1 MFSLAAQV
9 NISMQDYSKK
19 GKWPIVF
26 IVKVVVWLALILSFP
41 ILQDVYKRSTYLSQI
56 AYALNTFLTA
66 SVLFSVGRFVMIA
79 LYTRRTERQS
89 VRGNFVLGINRVT
102 AVLNSIFAIIA
113 LMLAFGINPVGFV
126 TSMTIVAMA
135 IAVTFREYITNMISG
150 LILMFSDQFSIGDR
164 IKVGEYHGKIVDI
177 TLANIVVKNDEDDI
191 VLIPNNAAF
200 TEKIV
205 NKSVNQSNK
214 LSVKF
219 ELPLYA
225 AANMEELEEK
235 LKKLL
240 MYHPDVHWTDDV
252 ALKVVNIGKDYVQ
265 YKIEFN
271 ALNST
276 NKLHRQLENEVLTL
290 ILKQQREP

>member
-1 MFSLAAQV
+1 M
-9 NISMQDYSKK
+9 
-19 GKWPIVF
+19 
-26 IVKVVVWLALILSFP
+26 
-41 ILQDVYKRSTYLSQI
+41 
-56 AYALNTFLTA
+56 
-66 SVLFSVGRFVMIA
+66 
-79 LYTRRTERQS
+79 
-89 VRGNFVLGINRVT
+89 
-102 AVLNSIFAIIA
+102 
-113 LMLAFGINPVGFV
+113 
-126 TSMTIVAMA
+126 
-135 IAVTFREYITNMISG
+135 
-150 LILMFSDQFSIGDR
+150 
-164 IKVGEYHGKIVDI
+164 
-177 TLANIVVKNDEDDI
+177 VKNDEDDI

>member
-1 MFSLAAQV
+1 
-9 NISMQDYSKK
+9 MQDYSKK

-41 ILQDVYKRSTYLSQI
+41 LLQDVYNRSAYLSQI

-164 IKVGEYHGKIVDI
+164 GY
-177 TLANIVVKNDEDDI
+177 
-191 VLIPNNAAF
+191 
-200 TEKIV
+200 
-205 NKSVNQSNK
+205 
-214 LSVKF
+214 
-219 ELPLYA
+219 YA
-225 AANMEELEEK
+225 
-235 LKKLL
+235 
-240 MYHPDVHWTDDV
+240 
-252 ALKVVNIGKDYVQ
+252 G
-265 YKIEFN
+265 
-271 ALNST
+271 
-276 NKLHRQLENEVLTL
+276 
-290 ILKQQREP
+290 